1 MNWNQF
7 LKDYFAFTRKER
19 VGLLALLV
27 VIIGIWIFPKL
38 ATHGRPEKIITDTSW
53 LIAARQ
59 LSHHQ
64 ENSRADLRS
73 NDDISNSSLE
83 YDKPVENTNTFKK
96 QLFYFDPNTLSFEGW
111 KKLGLRDKTIITIQK
126 YLSKGGHFDNSEDLR
141 KIYGIHTDEY
151 ERLKPF
157 VKIERINKNLIAS
170 DFKNESDKKELENKN
185 LKYHLVDINL
195 GDTLAFIALPGIGSK
210 LAARIISFREKLG
223 GFYSINQ
230 VAETYGLADSTFQKI
245 KIYLRLDNNSIRK
258 ININIA
264 SKDEMKS
271 HPYIRWNLAN
281 AIVEYRNQHGSFSS
295 LEELKK
301 ISLIT
306 DPVFD
311 KMKFYLTF

>member
-1 MNWNQF
+1 MSSSQF
-7 LKDYFAFTRKER
+7 LKDYFTFTRKER
-19 VGLLALLV
+19 IGLLTLLT

-38 ATHGRPEKIITDTSW
+38 ATHGRSEKIITDTSW
-53 LIAARQ
+53 IIASRQ
-59 LSHHQ
+59 LSHQ
-64 ENSRADLRS
+64 ENSRTDLRS
-73 NDDISNSSLE
+73 DDDVSSSGLE
-83 YDKPVENTNTFKK
+83 YDKPVGNTNTFKK
-96 QLFYFDPNTLSFEGW
+96 ELFYFDPNSLSFEGW
-111 KKLGLRDKTIITIQK
+111 KKLGLRDKTITTIQK

-157 VKIERINKNLIAS
+157 VKIERINKNVIAS
-170 DFKNESDKKELENKN
+170 DFKNESAKKEVENKN
-185 LKYHLVDINL
+185 LKYHVVDINL

-223 GFYSINQ
+223 GFYSIEQ

-245 KIYLRLDNNSIRK
+245 KIYLSLDNNSVRK
-258 ININIA
+258 ININTA

>member
-126 YLSKGGHFDNSEDLR
+126 YFFM
-141 KIYGIHTDEY
+141 I
-151 ERLKPF
+151 RL
-157 VKIERINKNLIAS
+157 
-170 DFKNESDKKELENKN
+170 
-185 LKYHLVDINL
+185 
-195 GDTLAFIALPGIGSK
+195 
-210 LAARIISFREKLG
+210 
-223 GFYSINQ
+223 
-230 VAETYGLADSTFQKI
+230 
-245 KIYLRLDNNSIRK
+245 
-258 ININIA
+258 
-264 SKDEMKS
+264 
-271 HPYIRWNLAN
+271 
-281 AIVEYRNQHGSFSS
+281 
-295 LEELKK
+295 
-301 ISLIT
+301 
-306 DPVFD
+306 
-311 KMKFYLTF
+311 